1 MKEVFQTI
9 NDLCFEAKRILEKE
23 RDNSLF
29 HERLFG
35 ASVKK
40 DNNALIWKGKM
51 PIGLTIVTAGWD
63 PRAILDEIHA
73 FGSNFLNKFEGIF
86 PFTSRNKSFCL
97 VSCLFLF
104 ASKSPCSRLV
114 KAINSGGDIPKDG
127 PCIAYIAS
135 KATIEAFKC
144 GVEGGSSLSLSDW
157 ALHTE
162 GSCESSTCTTSP
174 EDEAKVK
181 TKKTTD
187 VKEKKK
193 EKPGME
199 RRGKDGSVDGTHV
212 YDAGNETSTSESEGE
227 VKMPKVRK
235 KDNANT
241 KDDDTHHD
249 VQVIEMLSSPEKT
262 NTNAP
267 AQRVPRAITASQK
280 YVERVAQA
288 ARNATNSRFKEHKKI
303 HALETDFPG
312 VKTHVAKLSTDFHGF
327 VAHQPTQLKESE
339 DDIVDRILHG
349 RGKGKGA
356 KPVND
361 GPAGVDAI
369 TIEESPAGG
378 KVQNTRGGSQTARL
392 RAQSYKRD
400 CPCGSLSFCCSP
412 VTALGHLSLLV
423 RYEFVKCCSPI
434 ALFTSFCNF
443 RTLQRIF

>member
-9 NDLCFEAKRILEKE
+9 KDLCFEAKRILEKE

-51 PIGLTIVTAGWD
+51 PIGLTVVTAGWD
-63 PRAILDEIHA
+63 SRATFDEVHA
-73 FGSNFLNKFEGIF
+73 FGSKFSNKFEGIF

-97 VSCLFLF
+97 VSCLFIF

-127 PCIAYIAS
+127 PCIAYMAS
-135 KATIEAFKC
+135 KVTIEAFKC

-157 ALHTE
+157 ALQTE

-187 VKEKKK
+187 MKEKKK
-193 EKPGME
+193 EKTGMM
-199 RRGKDGSVDGTHV
+199 RRGKDRSVDGTHV
-212 YDAGNETSTSESEGE
+212 DDAGNETSTSESDGE

-241 KDDDTHHD
+241 KNDDTHHD
-249 VQVIEMLSSPEKT
+249 VEDIDMLSSPEKT
-262 NTNAP
+262 DTNAP

-280 YVERVAQA
+280 YAERVAQE
-288 ARNATNSRFKEHKKI
+288 ARNATNSRFKEHETKI
-303 HALETDFPG
+303 HALETDVAE
-312 VKTHVAKLSTDFHGF
+312 VKTHVVKLSTDFHGF
-327 VAHQPTQLKESE
+327 VAHQPTQLKEFG
-339 DDIVDRILHG
+339 DDIVDRILHS

-378 KVQNTRGGSQTARL
+378 KVQNTRGRSQTARL
-392 RAQSYKRD
+392 RAQPYKRD
-400 CPCGSLSFCCSP
+400 
-412 VTALGHLSLLV
+412 
-423 RYEFVKCCSPI
+423 
-434 ALFTSFCNF
+434 
-443 RTLQRIF
+443 